1 MELDVGDRVTILY
14 PDFLR
19 GRKGII
25 KSFCS
30 PFYTVIYNLNGKTPI
45 AAKEHRPYCDEDF
58 VESEIK
64 LGWD

>member
-1 MELDVGDRVTILY
+1 MDLDVGDRVTILY

-19 GRKGII
+19 GKKGII
-25 KSFCS
+25 KNVNF
-30 PFYTVIYNLNGKTPI
+30 PFYTVVYNLK
-45 AAKEHRPYCDEDF
+45 RQSVRDEDF